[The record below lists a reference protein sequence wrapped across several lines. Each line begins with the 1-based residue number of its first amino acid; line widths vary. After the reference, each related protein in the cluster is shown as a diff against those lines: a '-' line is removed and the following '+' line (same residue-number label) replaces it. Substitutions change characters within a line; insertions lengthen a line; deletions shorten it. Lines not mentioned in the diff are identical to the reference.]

1 MKSNWLLLIGIVFF
15 ISCQNAADK
24 KNTETPDTSATTVQN
39 EPVKSNFE
47 NNPDWEKTK
56 DSVMFID
63 TTYCNEYTNKKT
75 GQKIYEALE

>member
-1 MKSNWLLLIGIVFF
+1 LNIFVLTLKSDEVG
-15 ISCQNAADK
+15 

-39 EPVKSNFE
+39 EPLKSNFE
-47 NNPDWEKTK
+47 NNPEWERTK

-75 GQKIYEALE
+75 GQKIYETLE